1 MTELAEAVRVRQG
14 AAPDTPPDILRRL
27 AVDQSVKVRATL
39 AMNPATPAQVNATLA
54 GDGDERVR
62 VLLARK
68 LSALAPTL
76 SGPAQVRLRE
86 QTIGILTALVA
97 DEAVRVRTAI
107 AEELQSMPDAPRDL
121 IMRLAR
127 VEAVMVCE
135 PVILFSPQL
144 TQEDLVGLVASAQSP
159 ATVTSVAHR
168 AGIGASV
175 SDAIAATT
183 NEEAIRALLSNQ
195 SAHIREATLDALV
208 ARAEAHVV
216 WHEPLVRRPSLSAR
230 AQRTL
235 SEIVASHLLDELARR
250 TDLDPGVAA
259 TLRQG
264 IAMRLA
270 PSAAPIEGMDD
281 LASDTALAE
290 ARRLL
295 GEGRLTEEVVLEAGR
310 RGETRRVAALLAVK
324 ASVPLSVVE
333 QAGAL
338 RSAKG
343 LISLSWAAGFTMRS
357 ATLLQ
362 TLLAKLA
369 PDAVVGPALDGG
381 FPLSEGEMAWQL
393 EVLGGDGR
401 V

>member
-14 AAPDTPPDILRRL
+14 AAPDTPPEVLRRL
-27 AVDQSVKVRATL
+27 ALDQSVKVRATL
-39 AMNPATPAQVNATLA
+39 AMNPATPAQVDATLA
-54 GDGDERVR
+54 RDGDERVR
-62 VLLARK
+62 LLLAKK

-76 SGPAQVRLRE
+76 SGPAQTRLRD
-86 QTIGILTALVA
+86 QTFGLLTALVA
-97 DEAVRVRTAI
+97 DAAVRVRAAI
-107 AEELQSMPDAPRDL
+107 AEELKSLPDAPRDV

-127 VEAVMVCE
+127 DEAVMVCE

-144 TQEDLVGLVASAQSP
+144 TEEDLVALVASAPSP

-175 SDAIAATT
+175 SDAIARTA

-208 ARAEAHVV
+208 AQAEAHEN

-235 SEIVASHLLDELARR
+235 AEIVASHLLDELARR

-259 TLRQG
+259 SLRHG
-264 IAMRLA
+264 IAQRLV
-270 PSAAPIEGMDD
+270 PAPIEGVDD
-281 LASDTALAE
+281 MASGTALAE
-290 ARRLL
+290 ARHLVA
-295 GEGRLTEEVVLEAGR
+295 EGRLTEDILLDAGR
-310 RGETRRVAALLAVK
+310 RGQTRRAAAMLAVK
-324 ASVPLSVVE
+324 ASVPLAVVE

-343 LISLSWAAGFTMRS
+343 LISLSWAAGFSMRS
-357 ATLLQ
+357 ATMLQ
-362 TLLAKLA
+362 TLLARLA
-369 PDAVVGPALDGG
+369 PDAVVGPAADGG
-381 FPLSEGEMAWQL
+381 FPLSEGEMSWQV

-401 V
+401 A

>member
-76 SGPAQVRLRE
+76 SGPAQLRLRE

-127 VEAVMVCE
+127 DEAVMVCE

-144 TQEDLVGLVASAQSP
+144 TQEDLVGLVASAPSA

-208 ARAEAHVV
+208 ARAEAHVA
-216 WHEPLVRRPSLSAR
+216 WHEPLIRRPSLSAR

-250 TDLDPGVAA
+250 TDLDPRVAA

-270 PSAAPIEGMDD
+270 PPAVPIDGVDD

-290 ARRLL
+290 AHRLAA
-295 GEGRLTEEVVLEAGR
+295 EGRLTEDIVLEAGR

-333 QAGAL
+333 QAGTL

-343 LISLSWAAGFTMRS
+343 LISLSWAAGFSMRS
-357 ATLLQ
+357 ATMLQ
-362 TLLAKLA
+362 TLLARLA
-369 PDAVVGPALDGG
+369 PDAVVGPAADGG
-381 FPLSEGEMAWQL
+381 FPLSEGEMSWQL

-401 V
+401 A